1 MSAPTKATE
10 SKREKFRKF
19 VERCGIMEIVTRAL
33 TDLYEEQLQ
42 EPEEALDFF
51 RKKISVS
58 SDEELAAANARIQEL
73 EAKIANLPET
83 EPST

>member
-1 MSAPTKATE
+1 
-10 SKREKFRKF
+10 
-19 VERCGIMEIVTRAL
+19 MEIVTRAL

-42 EPEEALDFF
+42 EPEEALDYF

-58 SDEELAAANARIQEL
+58 SDEELAAANSRIQEL
-73 EAKIANLPET
+73 EAKIANLQDM